1 MNGGTRLSYYNYT
14 TEVNNLHIY
23 LLFVLFYVS
32 MLTYLFIIIVNLI
45 TRNVPLSARMGERA
59 LVVLIHH
66 VIMK

>member
-23 LLFVLFYVS
+23 LLLVLFYIL

-45 TRNVPLSARMGERA
+45 IIFIVYLFIIYIS
-59 LVVLIHH
+59 
-66 VIMK
+66 

>member
-23 LLFVLFYVS
+23 LLLVLFYIS

-45 TRNVPLSARMGERA
+45 IIFIVYLF
-59 LVVLIHH
+59 I
-66 VIMK
+66 IYII